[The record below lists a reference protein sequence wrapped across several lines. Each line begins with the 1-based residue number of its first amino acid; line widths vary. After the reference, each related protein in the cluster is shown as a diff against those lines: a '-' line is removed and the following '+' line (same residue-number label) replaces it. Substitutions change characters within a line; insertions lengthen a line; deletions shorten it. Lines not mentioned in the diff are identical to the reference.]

1 MLSQL
6 CVHQPIA
13 ARRDLRSILVSRH
26 KLLLIVPRELDLTTL
41 SNGAPEDKRTDLG
54 LDLK

>member
-13 ARRDLRSILVSRH
+13 ARRYLRSILVSRH
-26 KLLLIVPRELDLTTL
+26 QLLLIVPRELDLHYPMVL
-41 SNGAPEDKRTDLG
+41 
-54 LDLK
+54 LKTREQT